1 MVFSKFKLQF
11 YSEISLEQTINFE
24 EEGVFLW
31 FRIFGSFNFAS
42 GSTSPCLSSIV
53 ILSNLKNPNYPY
65 S

>member
-11 YSEISLEQTINFE
+11 YSEISLEQSINFE

-31 FRIFGSFNFAS
+31 FSIFGSFNFVS
-42 GSTSPCLSSIV
+42 GFTSPCLSSIA
-53 ILSNLKNPNYPY
+53 ILSNFINPNYPY